1 MLLLHKIYR
10 SRIFQYCALVVLA
23 VLTALSFEI
32 FVYPNDFAPSGIN
45 GVSTMV
51 QYLFHFNVGYMA
63 LLINIPMLV
72 VAAFILNRAYAFRT
86 LTFVIIFSLATL
98 FFAEIKLSETAF
110 VFNAN
115 GDVGAR
121 LLGAIAGGFFNG
133 LFFSL
138 SVRMGGSTGGT
149 DIVGEFIHHKMPEY
163 DTVGIIFVINAV
175 VAVSS
180 FFVYGMRYEPVILCI
195 VFSFVTT
202 RVSDGIMKGARSAA
216 RFEVVTTHPEELS
229 RELME
234 RLRHGVTMMPARGMY
249 TGADCAVLICIVNRR
264 QVVEFEE
271 IIRKYD
277 HTFASL
283 STANGVIGYFRNAKH
298 RNLDEVHRYQTK

>member
-1 MLLLHKIYR
+1 MNRLRKIYHAR
-10 SRIFQYCALVVLA
+10 VFQYAALIVLA
-23 VLTALSFEI
+23 ALTALNFEI
-32 FVYPNDFAPSGIN
+32 FVYPNDFAPAGVNGI
-45 GVSTMV
+45 STMV
-51 QYLFHFNVGYMA
+51 QYLFQVNVGYMA
-63 LLINIPMLV
+63 LLINLPMLL
-72 VAAFILNRAYAFRT
+72 VAAFVVNRRYAIRT
-86 LTFVIIFSLATL
+86 LLFVLVFALSTL
-98 FFAEIKLSETAF
+98 LYAQLGLSETAF
-110 VFNAN
+110 VFKAD

-133 LFFSL
+133 LFYSL

-149 DIVGEFIHHKMPEY
+149 DIVGEFIHCKMPEY
-163 DTVGIIFVINAV
+163 DTVGIIFVLNAV
-175 VAVSS
+175 VAIAS
-180 FFVYGMRYEPVILCI
+180 FFVYGMQYEAVILCL
-195 VFSFVTT
+195 VFCFVNA

-234 RLRHGVTMMPARGMY
+234 RLHHGVTMMPAKGMY
-249 TGADCAVLICIVNRR
+249 TQADCAVLICIVNRR

-283 STANGVIGYFRNAKH
+283 STANGVIGNFRQGSH
-298 RNLDEVHRYQTK
+298 GE